1 MTQTSIESGSTVLP
15 ASTHQFVLVID
26 SASDLDDAGHDALHE
41 AGCDDAVLSRVDG
54 VHYLDFD
61 RKASSRSQ
69 AVLSA
74 IEDVESVLGVGAC
87 HLQDDPRSP

>member
-15 ASTHQFVLVID
+15 ASTFQFVLVLNG
-26 SASDLDDAGHDALHE
+26 AADLDDADHDALHE

-54 VHYLDFD
+54 VFFLDFD